1 VAGTV
6 GGTAYGIAKGATL
19 VGVRVFGC
27 SGGASYSTIIAGL
40 DWVINDNLRR
50 GGRAVVNMSLG
61 GGAFQAMDDATNNL
75 AAYNIVPVVA
85 GGERAR
91 RDACTASPAR
101 APLAVTVGATD
112 IGDNRASFSNFGP
125 CLDLFAPGVNITS
138 AWWQSDGQTATISG
152 TSMATPH
159 VAGMAALI
167 LQMAPTASAGLVAEM
182 LRDAA
187 LEGYVLN
194 AGAGS
199 PNRLLHKPTG
209 RLSGTGAEQ
218 VQPWGATTS
227 RRPRA
232 TTSPTRAGRAA
243 ARWRSTWTAGRRE
256 LGAGGREHGRGSSK
270 VLNYTNTVPSA
281 YFRWRVANPSTTVL
295 TTDYDLVLRRP

>member
-1 VAGTV
+1 
-6 GGTAYGIAKGATL
+6 
-19 VGVRVFGC
+19 
-27 SGGASYSTIIAGL
+27 
-40 DWVINDNLRR
+40 
-50 GGRAVVNMSLG
+50 
-61 GGAFQAMDDATNNL
+61 MDDATNNL

-85 GGERAR
+85 AGNVTGG
-91 RDACTASPAR
+91 DACTASPAR

-112 IGDNRASFSNFGP
+112 IGDNRASFSSIGA

-218 VQPWGATTS
+218 VQPWGSYYFATATGNHIAYA
-227 RRPRA
+227 RA
-232 TTSPTRAGRAA
+232 TSGSTLALYLDRWNGASWVQVAA
-243 ARWRSTWTAGRRE
+243 NTA
-256 LGAGGREHGRGSSK
+256 AGSSK